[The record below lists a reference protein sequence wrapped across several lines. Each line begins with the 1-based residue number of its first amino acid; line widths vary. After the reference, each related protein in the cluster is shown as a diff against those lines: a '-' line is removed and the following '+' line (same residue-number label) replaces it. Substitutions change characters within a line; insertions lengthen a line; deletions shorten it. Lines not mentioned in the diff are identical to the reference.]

1 MIAVKMKEIGGF
13 VSSVL
18 EIIEMVNGDIVLKP
32 AGENNKPLL
41 TIRFSAEAN
50 KYVSNDRIEVAKAM
64 INAGID
70 ALSELEHVKL
80 DLEEDFDEIPSDRV
94 LH

>member
-1 MIAVKMKEIGGF
+1 MITVRIKEIGGF

-32 AGENNKPLL
+32 AGKNNKPLL
-41 TIRFSAEAN
+41 TIRFSVEAN

-70 ALSELEHVKL
+70 ALSELKHVKL

>member
-1 MIAVKMKEIGGF
+1 MITVRIKEIGGY

-41 TIRFSAEAN
+41 TIRFSGEAN

-70 ALSELEHVKL
+70 ALSELKHVKI

>member
-41 TIRFSAEAN
+41 TIRFSGETN

-70 ALSELEHVKL
+70 ALSELKHVKL
-80 DLEEDFDEIPSDRV
+80 DLEENFDEIPSDRV